1 MKRSIDIRLFRPSDL
16 ERIMEIE
23 RDAFPEAP
31 YTPAMF
37 RDLYRDC
44 GALFFVAR
52 VGRRTGGYMVT
63 CVDARRAEVVSIA
76 VDPRFQR
83 LGIGTALMTHSLTEL
98 KASKV
103 RRVDLMVRETSRHAV
118 RFYRRFGFT
127 RVRCVRRYYENG
139 GDAVHMTKALA
150 R

>member
-1 MKRSIDIRLFRPSDL
+1 MKRSIDIRLFRSSDL

-23 RDAFPEAP
+23 RATFPEAP
-31 YTPAMF
+31 YTRAMF

-52 VGRRTGGYMVT
+52 LGRRIAGYMVT
-63 CVDARRAEVVSIA
+63 CAHVRRAEVVSIA
-76 VDPRFQR
+76 VDPRFQG
-83 LGIGTALMTHSLTEL
+83 LGVGTALMTHSLTEL
-98 KASKV
+98 KKSNV
-103 RRVDLMVRETSRHAV
+103 PCVELMVRETSRHAV

-127 RVRCVRRYYENG
+127 RVRPVRRYYENG
-139 GDAVHMTKALA
+139 GDAVHMRMALA

>member
-1 MKRSIDIRLFRPSDL
+1 MKRSIEIRLFRPADL
-16 ERIMEIE
+16 DRIMEIE
-23 RDAFPEAP
+23 RAAFPEAP
-31 YTPAMF
+31 YTRAMF
-37 RDLYRDC
+37 RDLYRHC

-52 VGRRTGGYMVT
+52 LGRRTGGYMVT
-63 CVDARRAEVVSIA
+63 CADARRAEVVSIA

-83 LGIGTALMTHSLTEL
+83 LGIGTALMTHSLTGL
-98 KASKV
+98 KESNV

-127 RVRCVRRYYENG
+127 RVRRVRRYYENG
-139 GDAVHMTKALA
+139 GDAVHMRKALG